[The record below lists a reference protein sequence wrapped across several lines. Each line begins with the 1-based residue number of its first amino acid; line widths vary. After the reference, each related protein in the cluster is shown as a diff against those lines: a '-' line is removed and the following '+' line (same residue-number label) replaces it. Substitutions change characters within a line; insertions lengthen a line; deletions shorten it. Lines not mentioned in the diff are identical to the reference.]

1 MSLRLDYNAA
11 TPAGVT
17 ASVPLLIAAIALGG
31 SPAIS
36 QNRDQSQS
44 RLRARTPERRRK
56 RIVAVVVNYPP
67 GSRSLPH
74 RHAASAFIYAH
85 VLSGAVRSQVGDE
98 PAKVYHAGEG
108 FYEMPGSHHRIS
120 ENASETEP
128 AKLLAV
134 LVADTGATLTTYD
147 E

>member
-36 QNRDQSQS
+36 QNRDQV
-44 RLRARTPERRRK
+44 RVAFEHALPNVEGK

-67 GSRSLPH
+67 GVAAPSPRSVGIYLRSR
-74 RHAASAFIYAH
+74 
-85 VLSGAVRSQVGDE
+85 AVRRR
-98 PAKVYHAGEG
+98 P
-108 FYEMPGSHHRIS
+108 
-120 ENASETEP
+120 
-128 AKLLAV
+128 
-134 LVADTGATLTTYD
+134 
-147 E
+147 